1 MKKDPVIRKTFDSA
15 TGKAIVTASASCK
28 TMVDDATANDVAS
41 APVITVD
48 PVSGKTIGVD
58 PVTGSVVDETTGT
71 SVASLG
77 SSVSPSSLATER
89 LA

>member
-1 MKKDPVIRKTFDSA
+1 MKKDPVIRKTFDST
-15 TGKAIVTASASCK
+15 TGKAIVTDPASSK
-28 TMVDDATANDVAS
+28 TMVDDDTENDEMS
-41 APVITVD
+41 APVITVN

-71 SVASLG
+71 PVASLG

>member
-1 MKKDPVIRKTFDSA
+1 MKKDPVVRKTFDAA
-15 TGKAIVTASASCK
+15 TGKAIVTDPASCK

-41 APVITVD
+41 ETVITVD
-48 PVSGKTIGVD
+48 PVSGKTMIVD
-58 PVTGSVVDETTGT
+58 QVTGSVVDETTGAP
-71 SVASLG
+71 VASLG

>member
-15 TGKAIVTASASCK
+15 TGKAIVTASTSCK

-41 APVITVD
+41 APVITGN

-58 PVTGSVVDETTGT
+58 PVTGSVVDKITEAP
-71 SVASLG
+71 VASLG
-77 SSVSPSSLATER
+77 CSVSPASLAAGS